1 MPLTHGCS
9 NTKKNESSHE
19 KSKTKRGCGQNNTS
33 QDKQFQTANCGRGRG
48 YEDSDYEDTIEL
60 SLSRPFNLLP
70 LNNMDL
76 EELDSALALHL
87 EFRNTSTSLRE
98 VQSNELENL
107 SAPPHPEYL
116 ASRNLN
122 TSTPLHEV
130 QSNEL
135 ENLLAPPHPE
145 FQSNELENLSAP
157 SHLKHPASRN
167 LQSSKNLNTST
178 PLHEVQ
184 SNELENFSVLSC
196 PELRDLNFSASL
208 RSFNASTF
216 PILPPCFN
224 NMYGYDF
231 PARHLAICESKCS
244 SIC

>member
-1 MPLTHGCS
+1 
-9 NTKKNESSHE
+9 
-19 KSKTKRGCGQNNTS
+19 
-33 QDKQFQTANCGRGRG
+33 
-48 YEDSDYEDTIEL
+48 
-60 SLSRPFNLLP
+60 
-70 LNNMDL
+70 MDL

-107 SAPPHPEYL
+107 SAPPHPEHL

-122 TSTPLHEV
+122 TSTPLHKV

-145 FQSNELENLSAP
+145 CPASRNLNTSTKRFRQATLTSTLHKVQSNELENLSAP

-178 PLHEVQ
+178 PLREVQ

-208 RSFNASTF
+208 RSFNASAF
-216 PILPPCFN
+216 PILPPYFN

-231 PARHLAICESKCS
+231 PARHLAICESKYS

>member
-1 MPLTHGCS
+1 MLKLLKFCQ
-9 NTKKNESSHE
+9 NYN
-19 KSKTKRGCGQNNTS
+19 KSIVKFNRRILKR
-33 QDKQFQTANCGRGRG
+33 
-48 YEDSDYEDTIEL
+48 
-60 SLSRPFNLLP
+60 
-70 LNNMDL
+70 
-76 EELDSALALHL
+76 
-87 EFRNTSTSLRE
+87 FRQATLTST
-98 VQSNELENL
+98 
-107 SAPPHPEYL
+107 
-116 ASRNLN
+116 
-122 TSTPLHEV
+122 LHKV
-130 QSNEL
+130 
-135 ENLLAPPHPE
+135 
-145 FQSNELENLSAP
+145 QSNELENLSAP

-167 LQSSKNLNTST
+167 LQSSNSLPPSHPEHLASRNLNTST